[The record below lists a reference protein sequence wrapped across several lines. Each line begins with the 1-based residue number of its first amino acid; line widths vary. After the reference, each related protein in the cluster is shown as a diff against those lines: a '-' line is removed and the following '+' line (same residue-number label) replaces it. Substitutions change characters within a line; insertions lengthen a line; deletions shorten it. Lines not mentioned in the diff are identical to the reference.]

1 MLKNASM
8 YLERRYTLDKWN
20 LELVIFYRKI
30 DVKRNNLD
38 DYFHNFS

>member
-8 YLERRYTLDKWN
+8 YLERRCTLVKLN

-38 DYFHNFS
+38 DYFHNLS